1 MTTAPK
7 VFAIHENPEWFGPF
21 AAALDARGVPYEEW
35 LLTDGVLEIDEAP
48 PEGIFW
54 SRISASAHTRD
65 HALSKDY
72 TRALMSWLE
81 AHGRRTV
88 NGRRTIELEVSK
100 VDQLTALRA
109 AGIEVPR
116 TRAVIGSHR
125 IVGTCRRPSSRS
137 TTRAARAS
145 ASGAS
150 TASRSWPPTWTG
162 PTSRSRRTGSRCC
175 RSSSRPRRRA

>member
-88 NGRRTIELEVSK
+88 NGRRTIEL
-100 VDQLTALRA
+100 
-109 AGIEVPR
+109 
-116 TRAVIGSHR
+116 
-125 IVGTCRRPSSRS
+125 
-137 TTRAARAS
+137 
-145 ASGAS
+145 
-150 TASRSWPPTWTG
+150 
-162 PTSRSRRTGSRCC
+162 
-175 RSSSRPRRRA
+175 